1 MLAGPT
7 ALALAAAFAGAAFY
21 ANEAEQPARMT
32 LDDRSLL
39 AQWKVSYARG
49 FRMQA
54 SLAAVSG
61 AFGLVAAWQTQSL
74 LWLLGAVLILANW
87 PYTLYVIKPINDQLN
102 AIDKNAAGAT
112 SRAHIVKWAR
122 LHGIRT
128 ALGILATGA
137 YLWAVSWAT

>member
-7 ALALAAAFAGAAFY
+7 APALGAAFAGAAFY
-21 ANEAEQPARMT
+21 VNEAEQPARMT

-39 AQWKVSYARG
+39 AQWKASYARG

-102 AIDKNAAGAT
+102 AIDKNAAGAA
-112 SRAHIVKWAR
+112 SRAQIVKWA
-122 LHGIRT
+122 
-128 ALGILATGA
+128 
-137 YLWAVSWAT
+137 